1 MFYNSDFFVFMFNIV
16 VYEYVFLT
24 IANGKTSYNIL

>member
-16 VYEYVFLT
+16 VYECFLT